1 MTDIGPV
8 MLQVLVAARTK
19 EATAHGPAR
28 RDAFRITR
36 FLLAGSIAA
45 GYTPSDLAAALGVT
59 AGSIRTRADTDG
71 PIPGTVFATYAGI
84 GLETLT
90 AWQEAGWLPT
100 GEPDP
105 ECRTSY
111 PASALITALL
121 TSLLTAPA
129 APLDQS
135 TTDGPTPAGRHPD

>member
-1 MTDIGPV
+1 MTDIGPAV
-8 MLQVLVAARTK
+8 LQVLTAARTA
-19 EATAHGPAR
+19 ETTAHGPAR
-28 RDAFRITR
+28 HDAFRITR

-45 GYTPSDLAAALGVT
+45 GYTASNLATALRVPRR
-59 AGSIRTRADTDG
+59 SIRLRANTDG
-71 PIPGTVFATYAGI
+71 LVPSTVFATYAGV

-100 GEPDP
+100 AEPDL

-121 TSLLTAPA
+121 TSLLTPPA